1 MEIPFNNIQCY
12 WKQFIQLPPDLVFFF
27 YLFIF
32 FLKTGLKNLLNIQ
45 YVGKSGKLEM
55 YGVVEYFYADI
66 KSS

>member
-12 WKQFIQLPPDLVFFF
+12 WKQFIQLPPDLG
-27 YLFIF
+27 F
-32 FLKTGLKNLLNIQ
+32 FLGLKSLLNIQ
-45 YVGKSGKLEM
+45 YVGKSKRLEM